1 MAIET
6 TLTMKQ
12 QKFCQEYIKT
22 GNAVDS
28 YMAVYDCQSYNAA
41 RQESNK
47 FLKRDDFTQYIQAL
61 TRPTINKIENER
73 EKKRQFLWDMINDP
87 ESDNNDKLRAM
98 DILNKMDQE
107 YINITRTEDNKTDIS
122 TIDTATLHQLASGKT
137 NTSN

>member
-12 QKFCQEYIKT
+12 QKFCHEYVRT
-22 GNAVDS
+22 GNAVES
-28 YMAVYDCQSYNAA
+28 YMTAYDCESYNAA

-73 EKKRQFLWDMINDP
+73 EKKRRWLWDMIENTNID
-87 ESDNNDKLRAM
+87 ESDRLRAM

-122 TIDTATLHQLASGKT
+122 NLDSATLLKLASNG
-137 NTSN
+137 SN

>member
-1 MAIET
+1 VAIET

-12 QKFCQEYIKT
+12 QKFCHEYVKT
-22 GNAVDS
+22 GNAVES
-28 YMAVYDCQSYNAA
+28 YMTAYDCNSYNAA

-73 EKKRQFLWDMINDP
+73 EKKRNWLWNMIDDP
-87 ESDNNDKLRAM
+87 TTDNSDRLRAM

-107 YINITRTEDNKTDIS
+107 YVNITRTEDNKTDIS
-122 TIDTATLHQLASGKT
+122 TIDSATLVKLASG
-137 NTSN
+137 NSN

>member
-22 GNAVDS
+22 GNAVES
-28 YMAVYDCQSYNAA
+28 YMNVYDCNSYNAA

-73 EKKRQFLWDMINDP
+73 NKKRQWLWNVIEDP
-87 ESDNNDKLRAM
+87 TTDKSDQLRAM

-107 YINITRTEDNKTDIS
+107 YINITRTEDSKTDIS
-122 TIDTATLHQLASGKT
+122 NLDTTMLEQLVTGKT
-137 NTSN
+137 AN